1 MQLSVSLLRKKTIV
15 LLDEYDTPMQ
25 EAYIHGY
32 WAATNGNALINKLIR
47 TASAEIKEG
56 MEDLLQG
63 REIVVPFDEQIVFDQ
78 LDHVQNAIWS
88 LLVASG
94 YLSRN
99 PYLDARVG
107 IGFQDFGDYACGKQ
121 FYVDKTPWSIC
132 NYMQQ
137 RELQSYWINTSSH
150 KLIGDMIR
158 RHPLRSKHE
167 IEELMRGEPVYKRI
181 NGNVP

>member
-1 MQLSVSLLRKKTIV
+1 
-15 LLDEYDTPMQ
+15 MQ

-63 REIVVPFDEQIVFDQ
+63 REIVVTFDEQIVFDQ

-132 NYMQQ
+132 NYPCSSGIAVLLDQYQQ
-137 RELQSYWINTSSH
+137 PQA
-150 KLIGDMIR
+150 DR
-158 RHPLRSKHE
+158 RHDPPSSAAE
-167 IEELMRGEPVYKRI
+167 QA
-181 NGNVP
+181 